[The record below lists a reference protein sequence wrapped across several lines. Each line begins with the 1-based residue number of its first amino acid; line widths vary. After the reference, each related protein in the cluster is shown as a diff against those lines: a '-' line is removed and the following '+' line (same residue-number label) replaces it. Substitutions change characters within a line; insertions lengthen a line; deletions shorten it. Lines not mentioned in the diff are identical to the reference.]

1 MANGVFYQSGI
12 SRAEILTNHIPFVTM
27 GQFFPPAGD
36 IMRFRYTFRA
46 GFVLVLLAAIV
57 GRSLAADSAFSVLP
71 GLEGAVV
78 FWKQIFTRY
87 GAGDVVFFDPF
98 DLGKVYSVLRIPDTE
113 EGRVLIER
121 ERARIL
127 ASYDLNEEDG
137 RVKTQRGVKE
147 QFISGLKISGRYMA
161 QMRQIFSD
169 EGLPVE
175 LAYLPLVESSFNV
188 RARSTAGAVGM
199 WQFMPDT
206 GKKLLR
212 ITDMVDERRDPLA
225 STRAAARLL
234 AENRKLLGNWPLAIT
249 AYNHGTEGIFRA
261 IDIVGTR
268 DLVEIIRRYQSP
280 TFGFASKNFYAEFI
294 AAVDIARNSEV
305 HFPFLRPH
313 PPLSLHE
320 IEIKRPVSIQSLL
333 KPVAVSQSDFF
344 DWNPALSP
352 TATTIPAGYRV
363 KLPPEKAGRF
373 AVLQRRD
380 LDNPTKKKSGA
391 VTTRNTAGAASGQ
404 IAAKTK
410 GRSVSL
416 AAARS
421 TRGLSTNKSSSAA
434 RRIKIASR

>member
-1 MANGVFYQSGI
+1 
-12 SRAEILTNHIPFVTM
+12 
-27 GQFFPPAGD
+27 
-36 IMRFRYTFRA
+36 MRFRYTLCA
-46 GFVLVLLAAIV
+46 SLVFVLLSAIV
-57 GRSLAADSAFSVLP
+57 GRSLAAESAFSILP
-71 GLEGAVV
+71 GLEGAVA
-78 FWKQIFTRY
+78 FWKLIFTRY

-113 EGRVLIER
+113 EGRALIER
-121 ERARIL
+121 ERSRIL
-127 ASYDLNEEDG
+127 ASYDLNDEDG
-137 RVKTQRGVKE
+137 RVKTQRGIKE
-147 QFISGLKISGRYMA
+147 QFISGLRISGRYMV
-161 QMRQIFSD
+161 QMRQIFRD

-188 RARSTAGAVGM
+188 RARSMAGAVGM

-212 ITDMVDERRDPLA
+212 ITDTVDERRDPLA

-261 IDIVGTR
+261 IDIVGSR

-280 TFGFASKNFYAEFI
+280 TFGFASKNFYAEFL
-294 AAVDIARNSEV
+294 AAVDIARNSEA
-305 HFPFLRPH
+305 HFPFLRLH
-313 PPLSLHE
+313 TPLSLHE
-320 IEIKRPVSIQSLL
+320 IEIKRPIPIHSLL
-333 KPVAVSQSDFF
+333 KPAAVSQNDFF
-344 DWNPALSP
+344 EWNPALNP

-373 AVLQRRD
+373 ASSQRGN
-380 LDNPTKKKSGA
+380 LDSPTKKNSGV
-391 VTTRNTAGAASGQ
+391 VTTRNTAGAAGGQ
-404 IAAKTK
+404 IAVKNK

-416 AAARS
+416 ATARS
-421 TRGLSTNKSSSAA
+421 TRGLSANQSSTAA

>member
-1 MANGVFYQSGI
+1 
-12 SRAEILTNHIPFVTM
+12 
-27 GQFFPPAGD
+27 
-36 IMRFRYTFRA
+36 
-46 GFVLVLLAAIV
+46 
-57 GRSLAADSAFSVLP
+57 
-71 GLEGAVV
+71 
-78 FWKQIFTRY
+78 
-87 GAGDVVFFDPF
+87 
-98 DLGKVYSVLRIPDTE
+98 
-113 EGRVLIER
+113 
-121 ERARIL
+121 
-127 ASYDLNEEDG
+127 
-137 RVKTQRGVKE
+137 
-147 QFISGLKISGRYMA
+147 MA
-161 QMRQIFSD
+161 QMRQIFRD

-212 ITDMVDERRDPLA
+212 ITDTVDERRDPLA

-249 AYNHGTEGIFRA
+249 AYNHGTEGIFHA

-268 DLVEIIRRYQSP
+268 DLVQIIRRYQSP

-313 PPLSLHE
+313 TPLSLHE
-320 IEIKRPVSIQSLL
+320 IEVKRPIPIQSLL
-333 KPVAVSQSDFF
+333 KPAAVSQSDFF
-344 DWNPALSP
+344 EWNPALNP

-373 AVLQRRD
+373 AILQRRN
-380 LDNPTKKKSGA
+380 LDNPTKKGSGA
-391 VTTRNTAGAASGQ
+391 VTTRNTAGAARGQ

-410 GRSVSL
+410 KGRSASL

-421 TRGLSTNKSSSAA
+421 AGGLSTNNSITAA